1 MAQVDYV
8 IVGLFAFLGSNARYY
23 LGMWLPKLG
32 VFPIGTLVVNLIGCF
47 LFTWLVKH
55 ILVDQKINGR
65 LILGIGTGF
74 FGAFTTFSSFA
85 IDSVNLMRESYWLLA
100 VVYLV
105 CSICGG
111 LLMAFLGDKLGGM
124 SRD

>member
-1 MAQVDYV
+1 MDYV
-8 IVGLFAFLGSNARYY
+8 IVGLFAFLGSNVRYY

-85 IDSVNLMRESYWLLA
+85 IDSVNLMRGNDWLLA